1 MKVGDVIDAGLFL
14 NLTEESAQIM
24 VDAVSDD
31 GVGSGDLTF
40 HGVRL
45 VRVTVVE
52 KDGKLEIENVD

>member
-1 MKVGDVIDAGLFL
+1 MKVGDVIDAGQFL
-14 NLTEESAQIM
+14 SLTSESAQIL
-24 VDAVSDD
+24 VDGVSES

-45 VRVTVVE
+45 VRVPVVE